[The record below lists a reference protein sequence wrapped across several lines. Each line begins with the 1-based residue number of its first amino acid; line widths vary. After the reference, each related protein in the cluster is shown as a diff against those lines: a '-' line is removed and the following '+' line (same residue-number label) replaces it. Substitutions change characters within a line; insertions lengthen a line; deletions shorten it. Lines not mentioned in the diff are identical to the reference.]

1 MWQEQLFNFHSLIC
15 SPRLLKYGSTSSVES
30 SPHTGGARTGSERG
44 SIESLTRSDS
54 LARSE
59 SDVTRDSP
67 RPRTKSR
74 DTEEEDD
81 EDDEDQ
87 SSCIEEKR

>member
-1 MWQEQLFNFHSLIC
+1 MH

-59 SDVTRDSP
+59 SDVTRESP

-74 DTEEEDD
+74 DTEEDDDD
-81 EDDEDQ
+81 EEEEEEEPSIEDRRY
-87 SSCIEEKR
+87 K